1 MEIERKFTIK
11 QLPTDLESYPSR
23 HIEQGYLSE
32 SPVIRVRK
40 EDDEYFL
47 TYKGKGM
54 MARKETNLALNQDA
68 YYHLRTKTDGKIISK
83 RRYLIPLPHPV
94 FRQGFPLPHDDY
106 HLTIE
111 LDIFD
116 PPFAP
121 LIIAEVEFGSQE
133 AAEAFVPPEW
143 FDEDV
148 TYQKEYHNSYLAL
161 RS

>member
-54 MARKETNLALNQDA
+54 MARKETNLA
-68 YYHLRTKTDGKIISK
+68 IITCAQ
-83 RRYLIPLPHPV
+83 R
-94 FRQGFPLPHDDY
+94 
-106 HLTIE
+106 LT
-111 LDIFD
+111 
-116 PPFAP
+116 AR
-121 LIIAEVEFGSQE
+121 
-133 AAEAFVPPEW
+133 
-143 FDEDV
+143 
-148 TYQKEYHNSYLAL
+148 SYP
-161 RS
+161 SGVI